1 MAEFNL
7 SFLQPHDGP
16 VIDDL
21 KEYEVVY
28 AESQPEYIPLRSLRS
43 RTPEARVLSRWSLT
57 PEQRQM
63 IADGADV
70 YLELSTF
77 GGPLQPIR
85 MAVST
90 NIHAEYF
97 RVSMNFPAAKEPQ
110 TR

>member
-1 MAEFNL
+1 VTQFNF

-63 IADGADV
+63 IAEGGDI

-90 NIHAEYF
+90 NVNHDYF
-97 RVSMNFPAAKEPQ
+97 RAFMNLPATKEPQ